1 MSELEK
7 ARRLLE
13 RAEQA
18 ARSGNFAEADELL
31 MDAARIQEMELGPG
45 HSDLA
50 NTLNN
55 LAIVAE
61 RTGRAAEAETLYRR
75 AATVAAAALP
85 PDDPRV
91 VESRQN
97 LEDFCRTHGFPIDRP
112 AAVTPSRDRD
122 PQETAF
128 PPEEPP
134 ETLGPP
140 VSTPAAAATPAAS
153 PAPAERHSMVWLAAA
168 AVLVMAVVLLVWRPW
183 LPRDTATRV
192 SAPEPKTVEPAIPAA
207 QPATMAPASATTTPE
222 AAVGNSEPS
231 VTPSTPAA
239 AAGDITLP
247 IAQVCRDFS
256 TSRGNWRCEP
266 AGSSVGSGPMVLY
279 TRVKSPRDT
288 AVVHRWYHGDTL
300 RHSVKLEI
308 QANGIEGYRTY
319 SRRTVSTGDWRVE
332 VRSTDGALLHEQ
344 RFVVR

>member
-18 ARSGNFAEADELL
+18 AKSGNFAEADELL

-45 HSDLA
+45 HSELA

-61 RTGRAAEAETLYRR
+61 KTGRAAEAETLYRR

-140 VSTPAAAATPAAS
+140 VPTPAPTPAAP
-153 PAPAERHSMVWLAAA
+153 PPAERHSRAWPAA
-168 AVLVMAVVLLVWRPW
+168 AVVVVVTVVLLVWRPW
-183 LPRDTATRV
+183 LPHDTATRL
-192 SAPEPKTVEPAIPAA
+192 SAPEPERMEPANSAV
-207 QPATMAPASATTTPE
+207 QPTTLVPDRPTAKPE
-222 AAVGNSEPS
+222 AAVGNSGPS
-231 VTPSTPAA
+231 LTPSTPAA
-239 AAGDITLP
+239 AAGDITLA

-256 TSRGNWRCEP
+256 TSRGNWHCEP

-300 RHSVKLEI
+300 RHSVKLEVK
-308 QANGIEGYRTY
+308 ANGIEGYRTY
-319 SRRTVSTGDWRVE
+319 SRRTVSNGDWRVE
-332 VRSTDGALLHEQ
+332 VRSTDGALLHGQ